1 MKLPKCRESPTC
13 RQMSCRLDTLAD
25 MQCRDMN
32 EDMSPTCHRHD
43 TTCLQMKAWEDRHDR
58 LRHSLLSEII
68 KTADYEKTNNYTMKM
83 MMRDDYSDE
92 ERRETRTVD
101 DGENLSYVQQRKG

>member
-1 MKLPKCRESPTC
+1 MRCNK
-13 RQMSCRLDTLAD
+13 
-25 MQCRDMN
+25 
-32 EDMSPTCHRHD
+32 
-43 TTCLQMKAWEDRHDR
+43 
-58 LRHSLLSEII
+58 II